1 MDLMNKEPKR
11 VRSFQKVVSRALE
24 SLVTLRSLST
34 ENGKGGQGGRAL
46 GYGVVDFEGNTNQS
60 PFVRVRGKVFRD
72 DLYMDSLIK
81 FIVKNLGIRPPRLV
95 VSVLGSDVDD
105 AGVTDPRL
113 NTVLKSAM
121 LESPDVWIITDGRN
135 AGVSKL
141 IAGIM
146 DEIRSA
152 RQEEYTVPVIGIVPW
167 KSLTTESDKR
177 KSKSKV
183 LAQQADRRQQEKHTL
198 FTEQG
203 NYIKYDPTEP
213 QHLNFNHTLYIFVDG
228 DDTNSDLQFRR
239 HFIARVRKIPFSD
252 LTKFRRDHLCHDDK
266 VGNIPDNTIQK
277 KKSKMVGKRM
287 SRRDSYIAEVRSRQ
301 AIRSQMSHDNHGA
314 HAQEFDD
321 ANQHDHF
328 LEGTTQIGTLEM
340 VIGGKANKRNLE
352 LVSSAVINDTL
363 SPILIVKGTGG
374 FADLLSY
381 ANLFLHDNSPES
393 EGSNARVL
401 DAKVRKEFQVY
412 SGEMVNEY
420 QTAIADVV
428 AVERKIVNFDLDSS
442 DLDDLDQAMLQ
453 ALVNT
458 MAADEVSA
466 DIAEEDAT
474 QSEESGNHELRSR
487 YELHLNMLRYAIGF
501 DRVEEAVE
509 QMEKVEFIY
518 EQMHEKVLTIVHAE
532 GTSAG
537 KSVVEETMMRGRI
550 QREHE
555 ALFGIKDDDNDHYLM
570 LPDHYKL
577 ALEWAL
583 TDNRVELVKVLVP
596 KVCEQGQDIADFLY
610 GPNETRPGEGYGT
623 TLAELY
629 EYESSS
635 TETKRYLE
643 PILRLEHDVDENMPD
658 FFKSNPEMKKKWSS
672 MPQVHNNIRVR
683 KIWSMVM
690 GFLKGDENFESPIH
704 TFDGQG
710 KKYQWLDF
718 IAIKD
723 GFYPEDD
730 HSPDPKVWCGV
741 RDISRRIFEKMEP
754 KNAQTG
760 VEPSPKCQ
768 AKIDEALAKDRTLES
783 MYFLLLNKGSED
795 RDLIAYQELTIWAA
809 VMNRSEL
816 AEYFWQMGGHA
827 IANALMASTVY
838 AGIAN
843 HPAIAHKGK
852 LADTVQQMRDM
863 SDLFEHYAI
872 GVMGCCYKEE
882 PEMAQ
887 DVLEAKLVTYDW
899 LNNQDD
905 KFDCLELAELAENL
919 EFISHPCCQ
928 AVIERK
934 WTGGKSPGERRKRGE
949 LDNRFWARLKRKS
962 TAPQAKF
969 YLDLVAYITLV
980 ILTTVVALDSIERDI
995 TATEWL
1001 VFVWYGFLFLEEG
1014 RQLLSEDGPVLESAR
1029 EYWNDNWNKLDIL
1042 CYSTYFASFA
1052 LRASNPDDPGVL
1064 RQAKALLGL
1073 TVIMVYYR
1081 LLRYLEASRDIGPKL
1096 LIFQQLFKALTHY
1109 LLILFVFIISYGI
1122 YVQTVLNPFVP
1133 LSSMYFLDTVY
1144 RVVYRPYFQV
1154 YGELML
1160 DDLNEGTQCNGKYT
1174 AFSDCHSWVESMLPI
1189 VLGGYLI
1196 ITSVMIMNM
1205 LIADFTRTFDNVFEI
1220 SNSVWKMSM
1229 FKLLK
1234 EYETRTLV
1242 PPPFNAPYVIYK
1254 IFAESFGY
1262 LWEGVCGCTKSTI
1275 EHTALAAEEHLQ
1287 IVEVFQD
1294 RLADDYLDRQL
1305 ADREAGGQ
1313 LSRIET
1319 LLHKGLKELDYFKA
1333 RQVSSSLRSEMK
1345 RSAPARNDSR
1355 QAADGRHGRPR
1366 SDTNSKLEASK
1377 VIGDVEHVTTAVGC
1391 ATCTNGRA
1399 MDVLRYSAASVGEPL
1414 SVCHPTAMWRFVKH
1428 FDSPGYYREAPG
1440 GDGGTPNPFSF
1451 VYAQF
1456 YDLWL
1461 KLHPDKPVP
1470 IENTTMLKW
1479 NTMQSCSHSSGVP
1492 RPYLRPGENRLIL
1505 HVVTRWKRDD
1515 AGLRIERLGKPMMEF
1530 VALKRKPT
1538 SAHWML
1544 PEMLG
1549 TSYFS
1554 DANWLMQRG
1563 FRASPAYLLAFHNE
1577 NLKYDI
1583 TEQQRKQIDNEILRF
1598 CETHAEPPPPTQ
1610 QGKLAADY
1618 DGFDEPSRTTPT
1630 APKWDAEADPHREK
1644 LRVAQPLFDGFI
1656 DDHRNTGAAF
1666 CRAEVYH
1673 FHDNGNLF
1681 EAFDLKYPGQI
1692 HGEKYSEVAW
1702 LTLHSSID
1710 LIGEQEEVL
1719 RNVAFEQ
1726 GAFW

>member
-1 MDLMNKEPKR
+1 MDLMNKESKR
-11 VRSFQKVVSRALE
+11 LDVFRKVVSRALE
-24 SLVTLRSLST
+24 SLGTLRDLSK
-34 ENGKGGQGGRAL
+34 EDGKGRQGGRIL

-60 PFVRVRGKVFRD
+60 PFVRVRGSVFED
-72 DLYMDSLIK
+72 DRHMDRLIM
-81 FIVKNLGIRPPRLV
+81 FIIKNLGIRPPRLV

-113 NTVLKSAM
+113 ATVLKSAM

-152 RQEEYTVPVIGIVPW
+152 DQDEYTVPVIGIVPW

-177 KSKSKV
+177 KSKSEI
-183 LAQQADRRQQEKHTL
+183 LSRQADRRQADKHRL
-198 FTEQG
+198 FTGEG

-213 QHLNFNHTLYIFVDG
+213 QHLNFNHTFYVFVDG
-228 DDTNSDLQFRR
+228 KDANSDLHFRR
-239 HFIARVRKIPFSD
+239 HLISRVRKIPFSY
-252 LTKFRRDHLCHDDK
+252 LTRYRRAHLGHDDK
-266 VGNIPDNTIQK
+266 VGNFKDGTVQPK
-277 KKSKMVGKRM
+277 KGKNVLKQI

-301 AIRSQMSHDNHGA
+301 AIRSQMSTSDHLGGR
-314 HAQEFDD
+314 AQEFDD
-321 ANQHDHF
+321 ANEHDHF

-340 VIGGKANKRNLE
+340 VIGGKATDRNLA
-352 LVSSAVINDTL
+352 LITSAVINDTL
-363 SPILIVKGTGG
+363 SPILIIKGTGG

-381 ANLFLHDNSPES
+381 AYLFLHDNSPES
-393 EGSNARVL
+393 ESSSARVL
-401 DAKVRKEFQVY
+401 DAKVRKGFQVY
-412 SGEMVNEY
+412 SGELVNEY

-428 AVERKIVNFDLDSS
+428 AVERKVVNFDLDTS
-442 DLDDLDQAMLQ
+442 DLDDLDQAMLH

-458 MAADEVSA
+458 MAANEVSA
-466 DIAEEDAT
+466 DIAEEDSS
-474 QSEESGNHELRSR
+474 QSDELTNRELRGR

-501 DRVEEAVE
+501 DRVEEAVD

-518 EQMHEKVLTIVHAE
+518 ELMHEKVLANVHAE
-532 GTSAG
+532 GGPVSDR
-537 KSVVEETMMRGRI
+537 KSIVEEERLAGRI
-550 QREHE
+550 HFEHE
-555 ALFGIKDDDNDHYLM
+555 RLFGIEGDDADHYLM

-596 KVCEQGQDIADFLY
+596 KVCEQGHDIADFLY

-629 EYESSS
+629 EYESGSP
-635 TETKRYLE
+635 ETKRYLE
-643 PILRLEHDVDENMPD
+643 PILRLEHDAEENMPD
-658 FFKSNPEMKKKWSS
+658 FFKSSSKMKEFWSS
-672 MPQVHNNIRVR
+672 MPQVQNNIRVR
-683 KIWSMVM
+683 KVWSMVM
-690 GFLKGDENFESPIH
+690 GFLKGNEKFESPIH
-704 TFDGQG
+704 SFDGQG
-710 KKYQWLDF
+710 SKYRWLDF
-718 IAIKD
+718 IAVND

-741 RDISRRIFEKMEP
+741 RDIGRRIFEKMEP
-754 KNAQTG
+754 DNARAG
-760 VEPSPKCQ
+760 HEPSPECQ
-768 AKIDEALAKDRTLES
+768 AKIEDALAKDRTLES
-783 MYFLLLNKGSED
+783 MYFLLQNKSADD
-795 RDLIAYQELTIWAA
+795 RDLIAYQELMIWAA
-809 VMNRSEL
+809 VMNRSDL
-816 AEYFWQMGGHA
+816 AEYFWQKGGHA

-838 AGIAN
+838 AGIAS
-843 HPAIAHKGK
+843 HKAIATKGK
-852 LADTVQQMRDM
+852 LADTVQHMSKM
-863 SDLFEHYAI
+863 SDLFENYAI

-887 DVLEAKLVTYDW
+887 DVLETELVTYDW
-899 LNNQDD
+899 LTNQDD
-905 KFDCLELAELAENL
+905 TFDCLELAELAENL

-934 WTGGKSPGERRKRGE
+934 WTGGKSPADKRKRGE
-949 LDNRFWARLKRKS
+949 LDNRLWARVYRKS

-980 ILTTVVALDSIERDI
+980 ILTTIVALDSIERDI
-995 TATEWL
+995 SATEWL
-1001 VFVWYGFLFLEEG
+1001 VFLWYGFLFLEEG
-1014 RQLLSEDGPVLESAR
+1014 RQLVSEDGTLWESVQ
-1029 EYWNDNWNKLDIL
+1029 EYWNDNWNRLDIAS
-1042 CYSTYFASFA
+1042 YSTYFASFA
-1052 LRASNPDDPGVL
+1052 MRASDPNDPGVL

-1096 LIFQQLFKALTHY
+1096 LIFQQLFKSLAHY
-1109 LLILFVFIISYGI
+1109 LIILFVFIISYGI

-1160 DDLNEGTQCNGKYT
+1160 DEIDDDTQCNGKYT

-1189 VLGGYLI
+1189 VFGGYLI

-1205 LIADFTRTFDNVFEI
+1205 LIADFTRTFDKIFEI

-1242 PPPFNAPYVIYK
+1242 PPPFNAVYLIYR
-1254 IFAESFGY
+1254 IFAKSTCY
-1262 LWEGVCGCTKSTI
+1262 LWEDVFGCATSHP
-1275 EHTALAAEEHLQ
+1275 ERSMLEAEEHLQ

-1294 RLADDYLDRQL
+1294 RLADDYLDQQL
-1305 ADREAGGQ
+1305 ADRDAGGQ
-1313 LSRIET
+1313 LSRIEM

-1333 RQVSSSLRSEMK
+1333 RQISSGLRSET
-1345 RSAPARNDSR
+1345 RRATPALAPVASR
-1355 QAADGRHGRPR
+1355 QSTDIRPR
-1366 SDTNSKLEASK
+1366 SDTNSKLTASK
-1377 VIGDVEHVTTAVGC
+1377 VTGYAEQLSSAVGC
-1391 ATCTNGRA
+1391 ASCTDGRPV
-1399 MDVLRYSAASVGEPL
+1399 DVLRYSAAGIGVPL
-1414 SVCHPTAMWRFVKH
+1414 TVCHPTAMWRFVRH
-1428 FDSPGYYREAPG
+1428 FDAAGYYRVTPG
-1440 GDGGTPNPFSF
+1440 GDGGTPNPFGF

-1456 YDLWL
+1456 YDTWL
-1461 KLHPDKPVP
+1461 KMHPDRPVP
-1470 IENTTMLKW
+1470 KEHAATLKW
-1479 NTMQSCSHSSGVP
+1479 TTHQSCSHSSGTIL
-1492 RPYLRPGENRLIL
+1492 RPYLRPGENRLII

-1549 TSYFS
+1549 SLYFS
-1554 DANWLMQRG
+1554 DINWLGKRK
-1563 FRASPAYLLAFHNE
+1563 FRASPAYMLAFHNE

-1583 TEQQRKQIDNEILRF
+1583 TEQQRKQIDDEILLF
-1598 CETHAEPPPPTQ
+1598 CKTHTEPP
-1610 QGKLAADY
+1610 GKPAVGY
-1618 DGFDEPSRTTPT
+1618 DGFAEPGGTPAAPRWDEET
-1630 APKWDAEADPHREK
+1630 DPHRET
-1644 LRVAQPLFDGFI
+1644 LRAAHPLFDGFI
-1656 DDHRNTGAAF
+1656 DDHRNTGTAF

-1692 HGEKYSEVAW
+1692 HGETFSEVAW